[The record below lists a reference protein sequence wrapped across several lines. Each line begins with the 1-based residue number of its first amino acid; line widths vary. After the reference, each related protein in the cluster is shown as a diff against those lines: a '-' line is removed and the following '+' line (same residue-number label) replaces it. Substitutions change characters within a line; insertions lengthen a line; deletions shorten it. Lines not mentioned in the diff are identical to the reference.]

1 MVIDLNQVIYNY
13 FFGVIFYKFISNFKT
28 YQYSWIIPMSLV
40 ESAIKLQILKH
51 GMHIF
56 VDFKAI
62 DDNLF
67 MSKDQRWNW

>member
-1 MVIDLNQVIYNY
+1 
-13 FFGVIFYKFISNFKT
+13 
-28 YQYSWIIPMSLV
+28 MSSV

-56 VDFKAI
+56 VNFKAI

-67 MSKDQRWNW
+67 MSKRSRMKLTNSLRKDNHVMSILDLQQDEDFEKT

>member
-1 MVIDLNQVIYNY
+1 
-13 FFGVIFYKFISNFKT
+13 
-28 YQYSWIIPMSLV
+28 MSSV

-56 VDFKAI
+56 VNFKAI

-67 MSKDQRWNW
+67 MSKDGG